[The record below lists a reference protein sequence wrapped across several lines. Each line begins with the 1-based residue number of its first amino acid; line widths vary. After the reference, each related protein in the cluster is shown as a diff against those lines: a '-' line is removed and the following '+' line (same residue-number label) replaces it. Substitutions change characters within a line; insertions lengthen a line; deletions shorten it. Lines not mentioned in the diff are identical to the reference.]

1 MSLFEKSASPRDL
14 LDAEATTPRAR
25 TALDLYV
32 RRIVREIGALAAVLG
47 GLDMLAF
54 TAGVGENSAE
64 MRRRICADLEWL
76 GVELDDDA
84 NQAHAPAIST
94 ARSRVRVAVEP
105 TNEEYVAALH
115 ALETVSDL
123 GQLGETRDVV
133 EA

>member
-1 MSLFEKSASPRDL
+1 M
-14 LDAEATTPRAR
+14 
-25 TALDLYV
+25 
-32 RRIVREIGALAAVLG
+32 RRIVREVGALTAVLG

-64 MRRRICADLEWL
+64 VRRRICADLEWL

-84 NQAHAPAIST
+84 NHANAPAIST

-115 ALETVSDL
+115 ALETVRDL
-123 GQLGETRDVV
+123 GHLGETCHVI